1 MVRSKNIDIVF
12 EDDDIVVVNKPAG
25 MLSIPDRYN
34 LAIPNAQALLTEL
47 YGSIFV
53 VHRLDRETSGIIC
66 FAKNEVAHR
75 HLSLQFNNHTVTKI
89 YHAIV
94 QGKMVQ
100 LEGDIDLPI
109 APNPMRGGT
118 MKVDK
123 REGKPSLTHYRVLE
137 TFRHYTYVEAQIFTG
152 RMHQIR
158 VHLQAI
164 GYPMMVDEYYSK
176 KTEFYLS
183 EIKSRYHTKKTD
195 EELPM
200 LVRVPLHAY
209 ALTIEHPST
218 NEKMTISADLPKDL
232 RSVLTQLRKHDAV

>member
-1 MVRSKNIDIVF
+1 MAVAKSIDIVF
-12 EDDDIVVVNKPAG
+12 EDDDIVVINKPSG

-34 LAIPNAQALLTEL
+34 AAIPNAQALLTEL
-47 YGSIFV
+47 YGGIFV

-66 FAKNEVAHR
+66 FAKNEDAHR
-75 HLSLQFNNHTVTKI
+75 HLSLQFNKHTVTKI

-94 QGKMVQ
+94 QGKVAQ
-100 LEGDIDLPI
+100 PEGDIDLPL

-118 MKVDK
+118 MRVDK
-123 REGKPSLTHYRVLE
+123 LEGKPSHTHYRVLE
-137 TFRHYTYVEAQIFTG
+137 TFKHYTYVEAQIFTG

-183 EIKSRYHTKKTD
+183 EVKARYHTKKTD

-200 LVRVPLHAY
+200 LTRVPLHAY
-209 ALTIEHPST
+209 ALTIEHPRT
-218 NEKMTISADLPKDL
+218 NEKITISADLPKDL
-232 RSVLTQLRKHDAV
+232 RAVLTQLRKHDAI

>member
-232 RSVLTQLRKHDAV
+232 RAVLTQLRKHDAV